1 MSAIESA
8 ALPKRVLFACTSN
21 ALRSPLAEAL
31 MRLKLGPLVTVASA
45 GVRPREEV
53 DGMAMFVA
61 DELGADLAQHRP
73 RGFEA
78 LEEELPWDVIVSL
91 SPEAHHHALEL
102 VPRLAAAAEYW
113 PTRDPS
119 LVEGS
124 RDQRLMEYR
133 EVRDGLARRIDQRFP
148 RPSTG

>member
-1 MSAIESA
+1 M
-8 ALPKRVLFACTSN
+8 
-21 ALRSPLAEAL
+21 AEAL
-31 MRLKLGPLVTVASA
+31 LRLRFGPLVTVESV
-45 GVRPREEV
+45 GVRPAEEV
-53 DGMAMFVA
+53 DYMAAVVV
-61 DELGADLAQHRP
+61 DELGAELAGHRP
-73 RGFEA
+73 RGFDA
-78 LEEELPWDVIVSL
+78 LEEGGGWDLIVSL

-119 LVEGS
+119 VAEGS

-133 EVRDGLARRIDQRFP
+133 EVRDALARRIDQRFP